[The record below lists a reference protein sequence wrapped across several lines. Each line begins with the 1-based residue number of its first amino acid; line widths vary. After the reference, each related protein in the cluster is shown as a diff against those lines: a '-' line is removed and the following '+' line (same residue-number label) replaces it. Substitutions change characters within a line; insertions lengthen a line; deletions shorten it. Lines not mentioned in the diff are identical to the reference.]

1 MKKSN
6 HISTAL
12 LAAGALF
19 VASSSA
25 NAVLL
30 QGNPFVP
37 AGADFQIFALQGI
50 DSSTPTGK
58 TGFSPQVNRDFEFA
72 GATGVSY
79 DRGNGQLTD
88 FGLGLYFNAQQQV
101 QSTGLNIQ
109 FNGLV
114 NASSVNITVEDFDIK
129 LGATFFNPQKVE
141 PGILILGPNKT
152 VIASASPTDIF
163 ANLTPNST
171 NSGGKKG
178 GGDVW
183 DINLGQLLTT
193 LKMSDTAISG
203 YILYADATAGE
214 RPNSDPYLLVSA
226 GNGIVV
232 VPEFGNYI
240 AGLAAIAFAGLF
252 HVRQLQLRRKASQVK
267 IS

>member
-19 VASSSA
+19 VVSSSA

-30 QGNPFVP
+30 QGNPFIP

-163 ANLTPNST
+163 GNLTPH
-171 NSGGKKG
+171 SGKTS
-178 GGDVW
+178 DVW

>member
-6 HISTAL
+6 QISTVL
-12 LAAGALF
+12 LAIGTFF
-19 VASSSA
+19 VAISSA

-30 QGNPFVP
+30 QGNPFTPV
-37 AGADFQIFALQGI
+37 GANFQIFALQGI
-50 DSSTPTGK
+50 DDSTPTGK
-58 TGFSPQVNRDFEFA
+58 TGFSPQVNRDFEFP

-79 DRGNGQLTD
+79 DQGNGHLTD
-88 FGLGLYFNAQQQV
+88 FGLGLYFNSSNQV

-109 FNGLV
+109 YNGLV

-129 LGATFFNPQKVE
+129 VGATFFNPQKVE

-163 ANLTPNST
+163 ANLTPNT
-171 NSGGKKG
+171 SGKAK
-178 GGDVW
+178 GDVW
-183 DINLGQLLTT
+183 DINLGQLLST

-214 RPNSDPYLLVSA
+214 KPNSDPYLLISA

-252 HVRQLQLRRKASQVK
+252 HVRQLQLRRSAAKVK

>member
-12 LAAGALF
+12 LAAGALV

-30 QGNPFVP
+30 QGNPFIP
-37 AGADFQIFALQGI
+37 AGANFQIFALQGI

-79 DRGNGQLTD
+79 DQGNGHLTD

-163 ANLTPNST
+163 GNLTPH
-171 NSGGKKG
+171 SGKTS
-178 GGDVW
+178 DVW

-203 YILYADATAGE
+203 YILYADATGGE

-252 HVRQLQLRRKASQVK
+252 HVRQLQLRRNAAKVK

>member
-19 VASSSA
+19 VVSSSA

-30 QGNPFVP
+30 QGNPFIP

-88 FGLGLYFNAQQQV
+88 FGLGLYFKAQQQV

-163 ANLTPNST
+163 GNLTPH
-171 NSGGKKG
+171 SGKTS
-178 GGDVW
+178 DVW

>member
-6 HISTAL
+6 LISTAL

-30 QGNPFVP
+30 QGNPFIPV
-37 AGADFQIFALQGI
+37 GANFQIFALQGI

-88 FGLGLYFNAQQQV
+88 FGLGLYLNSQQQV
-101 QSTGLNIQ
+101 QSTGLNIRY
-109 FNGLV
+109 NGLV
-114 NASSVNITVEDFDIK
+114 NASSVNVTVEDFDIK
-129 LGATFFNPQKVE
+129 VGAAFFNPLKVE
-141 PGILILGPNKT
+141 PGILILGPNNT

-163 ANLTPNST
+163 PNLVPNT
-171 NSGGKKG
+171 TAGKAK
-178 GGDVW
+178 GDVW
-183 DINLGQLLTT
+183 DINLGQLLST

-203 YILYADATAGE
+203 FILYADATAGE

-252 HVRQLQLRRKASQVK
+252 HARQLQLRRNAAKVK